1 MTARN
6 PQDRLLNEVSQTLLR
21 LHKVLLD
28 SERESYERV
37 HGRIASNG
45 AFLQLVLGDSWFAW
59 LRQLSYSIT
68 RLDEL
73 TETNR
78 TLSSAEL
85 TDLLDSIR
93 SLLTPAEEGEG
104 FARHYYDALQRVP
117 EVGLIHAQVK
127 MLLGPRPASTRR
139 EPDEH

>member
-1 MTARN
+1 MSVQN
-6 PQDRLLNEVSQTLLR
+6 PSDRHLDELSQALLR
-21 LHKVLLD
+21 LHKALLD
-28 SERESYERV
+28 AERVSYERL

-59 LRQLSYSIT
+59 LRPLSYSIT

-73 TETNR
+73 AETDR
-78 TLSSAEL
+78 ISSGTEL
-85 TDLLDSIR
+85 TDLLDSVR

-127 MLLGPRPASTRR
+127 LLLRPRQAPTRR

>member
-1 MTARN
+1 MSVRN
-6 PQDRLLNEVSQTLLR
+6 NMGRYLNELSQALLR
-21 LHKVLLD
+21 LHKALLD
-28 SERESYERV
+28 SERLSYERV

-59 LRQLSYSIT
+59 LRLLSYSIT

-73 TETNR
+73 AETDR
-78 TLSSAEL
+78 TSSGAEL
-85 TDLLDSIR
+85 TNLLDSIR

-104 FARHYYDALQRVP
+104 FARHYYDALQRAP
-117 EVGLIHAQVK
+117 EVGLIHAEVK
-127 MLLGPRPASTRR
+127 MLLGPRRAPTRR